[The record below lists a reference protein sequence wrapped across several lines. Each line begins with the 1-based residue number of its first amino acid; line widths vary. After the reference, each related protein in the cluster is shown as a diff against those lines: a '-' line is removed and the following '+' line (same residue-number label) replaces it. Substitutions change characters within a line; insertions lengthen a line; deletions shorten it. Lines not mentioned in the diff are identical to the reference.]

1 MKKTKTKLYY
11 KQNTKLVENK
21 TKFLVPQAT
30 LKDPHHAK
38 VFYNPVMQFSRSISS
53 AVLQI
58 ATQKL
63 EGKLQLLDGYT
74 GLAIRGMRYAK
85 EIKNIK
91 HTTYVDANDDA
102 IPYINANLKLNKLV
116 KKSTVIHDDINKAI
130 TNSER
135 FDIIELDP
143 FGTPVFA
150 LENAI
155 RRTNKR
161 AILSITATDMANLC
175 GANAEACL
183 RLYDAKA
190 HNCAICHELAIRI
203 LIGKIARICA
213 QYDKHITPVAS
224 WFDGHYCKTICI
236 VERHVPK
243 TNQMLNTQIGYAN
256 YCAQCL
262 FRGLTAAPTKC
273 QCGNSGYAGKL
284 WTGLLGD
291 AHTLREATKLVEGEE
306 KEFLQELLNENHFT
320 GLHYQ
325 LHELTRK
332 TKKEMPKF
340 ETFLA
345 KLRNAG
351 YDAVKSHYAPIA
363 FKTNAT
369 LKEIEQLL

>member
-1 MKKTKTKLYY
+1 MKKTKTTLYY
-11 KQNTKLVENK
+11 KQNVELTEK
-21 TKFLVPQAT
+21 TTKFLVPKVT

-38 VFYNPVMQFSRSISS
+38 VFYNPVMEFSRSISS
-53 AVLQI
+53 AILQI
-58 ATQKL
+58 ATEKL
-63 EGKLQLLDGYT
+63 TDKLQLLDGYT
-74 GLAIRGMRYAK
+74 GLGIRGMRYAK
-85 EIKNIK
+85 EIKKIK

-102 IPYINANLKLNKLV
+102 IPYINENLKLNKLI

-150 LENAI
+150 LENSI
-155 RRTNKR
+155 RRTNKT
-161 AILSITATDMANLC
+161 AIISVTATDMANLC

-190 HNCAICHELAIRI
+190 HNCEICHEIAIRI
-203 LIGKIARICA
+203 LIGKLARIAA

-224 WFDGHYCKTICI
+224 WFDGHYCKTICL

-243 TNQMLNTQIGYAN
+243 TNAMLNEQIGYVY
-256 YCAQCL
+256 YCGQCL
-262 FRGLTAAPTKC
+262 ERGFSKLPTKC
-273 QCGNSGYAGKL
+273 TCGKSSYAGKL
-284 WTGLLGD
+284 WTGPLGD
-291 AHTLREATKLVEGEE
+291 AHTLREATKIVEGEE

-320 GLHYQ
+320 QLHYQ
-325 LHELTRK
+325 LHEVTRK
-332 TKKEMPKF
+332 TKKATPKF

-345 KLRNAG
+345 KLRAAG
-351 YDAVKSHYAPIA
+351 YDTVKSHYAPIA

-369 LKEIEQLL
+369 LAEIEKLL